1 MIKIVTKNGGYKQ
14 KVNGVAPLVMHE
26 ISTMVSHLIHNDKTT
41 KLQEKLMG
49 FAAMLGIAQAF
60 SKSEML
66 ELLHDAC
73 EDKDPDS
80 MIFEYYEKEIT
91 SGRGLNSRDICDIVE
106 AIDSLRRN
114 NGPEKKPDLMC

>member
-1 MIKIVTKNGGYKQ
+1 MIKIIAKKGTYRQ
-14 KVNGVAPLVMHE
+14 KVDGVAPLVMHE

-49 FAAMLGIAQAF
+49 FAAMLGIAQVF

-73 EDKDPDS
+73 EDKDSDS
-80 MIFEYYEKEIT
+80 MIFEYYEKELT
-91 SGRGLNSRDICDIVE
+91 SRRSLHPQELCDIID
-106 AIDSLRRN
+106 AINSLHRN
-114 NGPEKKPDLMC
+114 KGPEKKPDLMC